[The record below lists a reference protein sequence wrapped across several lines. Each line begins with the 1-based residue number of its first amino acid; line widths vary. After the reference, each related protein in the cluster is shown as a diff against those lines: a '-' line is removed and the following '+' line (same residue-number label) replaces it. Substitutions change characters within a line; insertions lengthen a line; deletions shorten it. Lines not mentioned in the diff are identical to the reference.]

1 VVGGAD
7 CHSYPQFDDPTFFEH
22 FNLVAIDLRG
32 HGLSKSGPMEDPFSW
47 SFAAD
52 DVAAVMV
59 SMPFYMS
66 CTSARF
72 SIISKN

>member
-1 VVGGAD
+1 MWTAD
-7 CHSYPQFDDPTFFEH
+7 CPSYPQFDDPTFFEH

-32 HGLSKSGPMEDPFSW
+32 HGLSKSGPMEQPFSW

-59 SMPFYMS
+59 SVS
-66 CTSARF
+66 LHRSLR
-72 SIISKN
+72 NVR